1 MKIIELTQPR
11 SKLEQLGSTYMHRN
25 MGSMSLLR
33 RVHVI
38 DNKLNI
44 RKYIGIVEDSF
55 SIIYSCQIAV
65 QICMV
70 LLAIFRF

>member
-33 RVHVI
+33 RTR
-38 DNKLNI
+38 NK
-44 RKYIGIVEDSF
+44 
-55 SIIYSCQIAV
+55 
-65 QICMV
+65 
-70 LLAIFRF
+70 